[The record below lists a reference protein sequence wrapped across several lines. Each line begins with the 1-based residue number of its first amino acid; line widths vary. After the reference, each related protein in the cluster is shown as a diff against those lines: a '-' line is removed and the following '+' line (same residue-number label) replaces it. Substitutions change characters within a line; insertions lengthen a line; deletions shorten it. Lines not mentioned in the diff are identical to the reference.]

1 MLYPKAVRVIPLPEY
16 RMEIHFDNGECRLFD
31 VKPYLHGEWFL
42 QLLDVNVFNQVKID
56 GLSVSWPDGQD
67 IAPDCLYVNAYK
79 NETVGFASYTW
90 RWRSAKRYRK
100 FLPRGR
106 KGNNGKDGRI

>member
-1 MLYPKAVRVIPLPEY
+1 MLYPKAIRVIPLPEY
-16 RMEIHFDNGECRLFD
+16 RLESHFDNGECRLFD

-79 NETVGFASYTW
+79 T
-90 RWRSAKRYRK
+90 KR
-100 FLPRGR
+100 
-106 KGNNGKDGRI
+106 

>member
-56 GLSVSWPDGQD
+56 GLSVSWPDRQD
-67 IAPDCLYVNAYK
+67 IAPDCLYVNA
-79 NETVGFASYTW
+79 N
-90 RWRSAKRYRK
+90 
-100 FLPRGR
+100 PIRGNGDLQSGIVNSSHEEW